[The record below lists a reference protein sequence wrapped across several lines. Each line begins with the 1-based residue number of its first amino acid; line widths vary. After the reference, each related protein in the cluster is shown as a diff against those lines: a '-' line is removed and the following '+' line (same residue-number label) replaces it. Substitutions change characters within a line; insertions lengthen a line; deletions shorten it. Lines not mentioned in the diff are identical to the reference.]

1 MKLNFQKK
9 FNAGKHFQ
17 LYLYDI
23 NKIHYY
29 FRLCNQTFNDVEH
42 LKKHEIQ
49 HYKVKYV
56 IINIFKLNILSLGG
70 IPLSIL
76 STKFFFIRRI
86 NKKECR
92 LKYIYLKTL
101 LQNFEMLKNAKY
113 EYVLNGKLKFKKE
126 D

>member
-86 NKKECR
+86 TSTT
-92 LKYIYLKTL
+92 Y
-101 LQNFEMLKNAKY
+101 
-113 EYVLNGKLKFKKE
+113 
-126 D
+126 